1 MARIRSLRASQ
12 LMHSC
17 SAELPFRTTDELKPI
32 KGLVGQSQATEALQ
46 FGVDIHSEGYN
57 LFVLGPADYGRHS
70 GVKDYLDTLA
80 KKKPVPPDL
89 CYVNHFKDTYKP
101 CLLRLPAGMGHRLVE
116 AMDRL
121 VEEIFATAC
130 LLLLRMIS
138 IGCAARELNTKSPSS
153 RTRRW
158 KRSSSELKSVILI

>member
-17 SAELPFRTTDELKPI
+17 SAKELPFRTTDELKPI

-57 LFVLGPADYGRHS
+57 LFVLGPAGYGRHS

-101 CLLRLPAGMGHRLVE
+101 CLLRLPAGMGHRF
-116 AMDRL
+116 R
-121 VEEIFATAC
+121 C
-130 LLLLRMIS
+130 
-138 IGCAARELNTKSPSS
+138 
-153 RTRRW
+153 RT
-158 KRSSSELKSVILI
+158 